1 MQFVLIISYIQNSPV
16 NTPLQ
21 LTYADALKKNMSWT
35 PHLTVATVV
44 ERDQRF
50 LIIEEHI
57 NGHPVLTQPAG
68 HVEANETLIEAAIR
82 ETREESGWSVE
93 PVALLGLYSY
103 TTPCK
108 TMTFYRT
115 CFIAKAISYDQH
127 LPLDSGILA
136 VHWLT
141 LEEMKAQQDKMRSP
155 IVIKCIEDYCK
166 GQKFPLQAIF
176 EHTD

>member
-1 MQFVLIISYIQNSPV
+1 
-16 NTPLQ
+16 
-21 LTYADALKKNMSWT
+21 MSWT

-166 GQKFPLQAIF
+166 GQKFPLQTIF